1 MIFDPPAKSRRRV
14 VGRILVPVLIAIAL
28 VLAVVVTASGEETR
42 AELEYLDEIRAQATA
57 LSRGGASIAEV
68 MPRIREID
76 RDEFTTVFESVSAD
90 VDVAQAFVSGEPPT
104 DSLIPV
110 WALYRQAVQAWDDGV
125 SGLLA
130 GILQA
135 ADHPDDVDAVSVV
148 GDGLA
153 ELRAGDNLYEDLQV
167 EFDREEVPE
176 PVAPLTTVSLTP
188 ADGGV
193 NRLASSYV
201 AAARSSTN
209 NLGLRPGLSVA
220 QILASPRWQ
229 INVEGQPI
237 VPATDTMTFSVVIT
251 NVGNVASDP
260 QTLSL
265 TLTDGVEPVDI
276 EAEIPALRPNGQTT
290 IEFEPLPV
298 DPEILYEVEV
308 EIIVNGLDSDT
319 TDNQLR
325 TQFTVNPA

>member
-1 MIFDPPAKSRRRV
+1 LF
-14 VGRILVPVLIAIAL
+14 
-28 VLAVVVTASGEETR
+28 
-42 AELEYLDEIRAQATA
+42 Q
-57 LSRGGASIAEV
+57 
-68 MPRIREID
+68 
-76 RDEFTTVFESVSAD
+76 
-90 VDVAQAFVSGEPPT
+90 
-104 DSLIPV
+104 
-110 WALYRQAVQAWDDGV
+110 
-125 SGLLA
+125 
-130 GILQA
+130 
-135 ADHPDDVDAVSVV
+135 
-148 GDGLA
+148 
-153 ELRAGDNLYEDLQV
+153 DLQV
-167 EFDREEVPE
+167 EFEREEVPE
-176 PVAPLTTVSLTP
+176 PVAPLTMVTLTP
-188 ADGGV
+188 AEGGV

-237 VPATDTMTFSVVIT
+237 VPATDTMTFSVVVT

-265 TLTDGVEPVDI
+265 TLTDGAEPVDI

-298 DPEILYEVEV
+298 EAEILYEVQV
-308 EIIVNGLDSDT
+308 EIIVNGLDSDI
-319 TDNQLR
+319 TDNELR